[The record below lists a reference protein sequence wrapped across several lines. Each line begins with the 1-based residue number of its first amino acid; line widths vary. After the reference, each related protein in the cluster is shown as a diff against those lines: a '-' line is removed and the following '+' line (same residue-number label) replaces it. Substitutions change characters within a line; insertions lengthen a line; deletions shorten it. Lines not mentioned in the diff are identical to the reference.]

1 MVSRKIYLL
10 FYMLLMA
17 AGYVAVYIFVTP
29 LDLLQIISLL
39 FLSLAFTYFYFF
51 PVLLPKKGKAYFAM
65 RFKLYFATTFY
76 LIATAALGY
85 LFSFVYKLDGTS
97 TFLGLVMDESF
108 YFLGEIVMMVFF
120 LIIIMICLKTPK
132 SEKVEADSGYEYPD
146 EPSPAPAKQPEVI
159 NKEEQDTDE
168 GVYDDDQDKENKS

>member
-39 FLSLAFTYFYFF
+39 FLSLAFTYFYF
-51 PVLLPKKGKAYFAM
+51 
-65 RFKLYFATTFY
+65 
-76 LIATAALGY
+76 
-85 LFSFVYKLDGTS
+85 
-97 TFLGLVMDESF
+97 
-108 YFLGEIVMMVFF
+108 LGEIVLMVFF

>member
-17 AGYVAVYIFVTP
+17 AGYVAVYIFLTP
-29 LDLLQIISLL
+29 LDLFQFISLL
-39 FLSLAFTYFYFF
+39 FLSLAFTFFYFF

-65 RFKLYFATTFY
+65 RFKLYFAATFY
-76 LIATAALGY
+76 LIATAAVGY
-85 LFSFVYKLDGTS
+85 MFSFIYKLDGVS

-108 YFLGEIVMMVFF
+108 YFLGETALMVFF

-146 EPSPAPAKQPEVI
+146 VPATTSKPEVI

-168 GVYDDDQDKENKS
+168 GVYDDDQDQENKS